1 MLFLVSLFWLVTR
14 NLLFLQYYLSS
25 DWSAGL
31 WRSFSFSFF
40 LGLYLHT
47 YFLIGFKTLIWLSHP
62 FSLVFIVMCSFRYP
76 SSDWLPD
83 LCYSALSLILL
94 VNRLQDCEAHCPK
107 RKCSGCQCTNY
118 NGKHF
123 YTWESQLFIIRPC
136 WNTVLYYREKCTS
149 PADQIQHPSTP
160 YTRPIV
166 KLLAQLALL
175 IGDPPSL

>member
-1 MLFLVSLFWLVTR
+1 MLFLVSLIWLVCRIRALFSISLLIGHKESALFTVLSLIR
-14 NLLFLQYYLSS
+14 LACRTVTFIFLLLFWGLSI
-25 DWSAGL
+25 
-31 WRSFSFSFF
+31 
-40 LGLYLHT
+40 HT

-83 LCYSALSLILL
+83 LCYSALSLILF

-123 YTWESQLFIIRPC
+123 YTWESQLFIIQPC

-149 PADQIQHPSTP
+149 PADQIQHPSM
-160 YTRPIV
+160 YTLH
-166 KLLAQLALL
+166 KACC
-175 IGDPPSL
+175 